1 MVRGWIWYEGGV
13 LVPGGHNYLSVVN
26 KQAATWPDASDKF
39 MTEATSMARATYWP
53 LLAETFELFVG
64 MIVNSMWMWIHW
76 HLGKVVEKIGTLKV
90 VRLYLYLLTQLI
102 QLLQLPQQSHNL
114 LVWFHFV
121 CGNKRTLKVHFFTIN
136 EHKQYKLISTLFD
149 NFNVSEKWCD
159 CKCFIILVHSVLQY
173 ILQCPPSPSPKT
185 KTWLPMTSKIL
196 KEQLASLF
204 PQMNFNYVTFLDV
217 PISFAVVL
225 T

>member
-26 KQAATWPDASDKF
+26 KQAATRPEASDKF

-76 HLGKVVEKIGTLKV
+76 HLGKVVEKIATLKV

-102 QLLQLPQQSHNL
+102 QLLQHPQQSHNL
-114 LVWFHFV
+114 LIWFHFV
-121 CGNKRTLKVHFFTIN
+121 CSRKRMLKVHFFAIN
-136 EHKQYKLISTLFD
+136 EHKQSKLMSTFFD
-149 NFNVSEKWCD
+149 NPIVSEKWRD
-159 CKCFIILVHSVLQY
+159 CKCLIIPVHSVFCLLHY
-173 ILQCPPSPSPKT
+173 ILQYPPPSSKT
-185 KTWLPMTSKIL
+185 KTWLHRW
-196 KEQLASLF
+196 LAKYWRS
-204 PQMNFNYVTFLDV
+204 N
-217 PISFAVVL
+217 
-225 T
+225 